1 MLPVAF
7 DAAFKKGL
15 CGKGSRRLL
24 RGAETQ
30 KQNKEVKVMDENRER
45 ERERGDQQE
54 MRDPAEKL
62 LLPR

>member
-15 CGKGSRRLL
+15 CGKGSRRRL

-45 ERERGDQQE
+45 ERGDQQE